1 MIDGILSTLSALM
14 DPSSPWIYLIAFTG
28 GLLSSFLP
36 CSLSSLPL
44 VIGYVSGGRR
54 DTRSAFRLSLVF
66 AIGMAVTYTVLATVA
81 LALGSLIG
89 STSRIWYMILAVLTL
104 LMALQLSGLFTIIPA
119 SNLQTRNTKRGY
131 FGALVAGLLSGV
143 FRTGCGTAF
152 RSVLIPVLHTRARRT
167 ALDSKRQR
175 FRLDIGVSAVMLF
188 GRLQHPVC
196 CRRHV
201 CGLRDEALLVIG
213 LRQGWESRIHHPC
226 HCAADAVVLPVL
238 SGILRCISHRAGN
251 IAASWTYSSTIPG
264 GVSCMN
270 SGRVS

>member
-28 GLLSSFLP
+28 GLLASFLP

-89 STSRIWYMILAVLTL
+89 STSRIWYMVLAVLTL

-143 FRTGCGTAF
+143 FSSPCST
-152 RSVLIPVLHTRARRT
+152 PVL
-167 ALDSKRQR
+167 
-175 FRLDIGVSAVMLF
+175 V
-188 GRLQHPVC
+188 
-196 CRRHV
+196 
-201 CGLRDEALLVIG
+201 ALLSIASVSGSVWISAFLLLCYSVG
-213 LRQGWESRIHHPC
+213 YSILSIVAGTFAGFVTKLSSSS
-226 HCAADAVVLPVL
+226 AYGKAGKAVSIILAIALLML
-238 SGILRCISHRAGN
+238 SFYLFYQAF
-251 IAASWTYSSTIPG
+251 
-264 GVSCMN
+264 
-270 SGRVS
+270 

>member
-89 STSRIWYMILAVLTL
+89 STSRIWYMVLAFLTL
-104 LMALQLSGLFTIIPA
+104 LSGLFTIIPA

-143 FRTGCGTAF
+143 FSSPCST
-152 RSVLIPVLHTRARRT
+152 PVL
-167 ALDSKRQR
+167 
-175 FRLDIGVSAVMLF
+175 V
-188 GRLQHPVC
+188 
-196 CRRHV
+196 
-201 CGLRDEALLVIG
+201 ALLSIASVSGSVWISAFLLLCYSVG
-213 LRQGWESRIHHPC
+213 YSILSVVAGTFAGFVTKLSSSS
-226 HCAADAVVLPVL
+226 AYGKAGKAVSIILAIALLML
-238 SGILRCISHRAGN
+238 SFYLFYQAF
-251 IAASWTYSSTIPG
+251 
-264 GVSCMN
+264 
-270 SGRVS
+270 

>member
-1 MIDGILSTLSALM
+1 MIDGILLTLSALM

-54 DTRSAFRLSLVF
+54 DTSSAFRLSLVF

-143 FRTGCGTAF
+143 FSSPCST
-152 RSVLIPVLHTRARRT
+152 PVL
-167 ALDSKRQR
+167 
-175 FRLDIGVSAVMLF
+175 V
-188 GRLQHPVC
+188 
-196 CRRHV
+196 
-201 CGLRDEALLVIG
+201 ALLSIASVSGSVWISAFLLLCYSIG
-213 LRQGWESRIHHPC
+213 YSILSIVAGTFAGFVTKLSSSS
-226 HCAADAVVLPVL
+226 AYGKAGKAVSIILAIALLML
-238 SGILRCISHRAGN
+238 SFYLFYQAF
-251 IAASWTYSSTIPG
+251 
-264 GVSCMN
+264 
-270 SGRVS
+270 

>member
-66 AIGMAVTYTVLATVA
+66 AIGMAGTYTVLATVA

-89 STSRIWYMILAVLTL
+89 STSRIWYMVLAVLTL

-143 FRTGCGTAF
+143 FSSPCST
-152 RSVLIPVLHTRARRT
+152 PVL
-167 ALDSKRQR
+167 
-175 FRLDIGVSAVMLF
+175 V
-188 GRLQHPVC
+188 
-196 CRRHV
+196 
-201 CGLRDEALLVIG
+201 ALLSIASVSGSVWISAFLLLCYSVG
-213 LRQGWESRIHHPC
+213 YSILSIVAGTFAGFVTKLSSSS
-226 HCAADAVVLPVL
+226 AYGKAGKAVSIILAIALLML
-238 SGILRCISHRAGN
+238 SFYLFYQAF
-251 IAASWTYSSTIPG
+251 
-264 GVSCMN
+264 
-270 SGRVS
+270 

>member
-104 LMALQLSGLFTIIPA
+104 LMAFQLSGLFTIIPA

-143 FRTGCGTAF
+143 FSSPCST
-152 RSVLIPVLHTRARRT
+152 PVL
-167 ALDSKRQR
+167 
-175 FRLDIGVSAVMLF
+175 V
-188 GRLQHPVC
+188 
-196 CRRHV
+196 
-201 CGLRDEALLVIG
+201 ALLSIASVSGSVWISAFLLLCYSVG
-213 LRQGWESRIHHPC
+213 YSILSIVAGTFAGFVTKLSSSS
-226 HCAADAVVLPVL
+226 AYGKAGKAVSLILAIALLML
-238 SGILRCISHRAGN
+238 SFYLFYQAF
-251 IAASWTYSSTIPG
+251 
-264 GVSCMN
+264 
-270 SGRVS
+270 

>member
-66 AIGMAVTYTVLATVA
+66 AIGMAVTYTVLA
-81 LALGSLIG
+81 
-89 STSRIWYMILAVLTL
+89 
-104 LMALQLSGLFTIIPA
+104 ALQLSGLFTIIPA

-143 FRTGCGTAF
+143 FSSPCST
-152 RSVLIPVLHTRARRT
+152 PVL
-167 ALDSKRQR
+167 
-175 FRLDIGVSAVMLF
+175 V
-188 GRLQHPVC
+188 
-196 CRRHV
+196 
-201 CGLRDEALLVIG
+201 ALLSIASVSGSVWISAFLLLCYSVG
-213 LRQGWESRIHHPC
+213 YSILSVVAGTFAGFVTKLSSSS
-226 HCAADAVVLPVL
+226 AYGKAGKAVSIILAIALLML
-238 SGILRCISHRAGN
+238 SFYLFYQAF
-251 IAASWTYSSTIPG
+251 
-264 GVSCMN
+264 
-270 SGRVS
+270 

>member
-89 STSRIWYMILAVLTL
+89 STSRIWYMVLAVLTL

-143 FRTGCGTAF
+143 FSSPCST
-152 RSVLIPVLHTRARRT
+152 PVL
-167 ALDSKRQR
+167 
-175 FRLDIGVSAVMLF
+175 V
-188 GRLQHPVC
+188 
-196 CRRHV
+196 
-201 CGLRDEALLVIG
+201 ALLSIASVSGSVWISAFLLLCYSVGYSILSIVAGTFAGFVTKLSSSSAYGKAGKAVSVI
-213 LRQGWESRIHHPC
+213 LAI
-226 HCAADAVVLPVL
+226 ALLML
-238 SGILRCISHRAGN
+238 SFYLFYQAF
-251 IAASWTYSSTIPG
+251 
-264 GVSCMN
+264 
-270 SGRVS
+270 

>member
-14 DPSSPWIYLIAFTG
+14 DPSSPWIYLMAFTG

-89 STSRIWYMILAVLTL
+89 STSRIWYMVLAVLTL
-104 LMALQLSGLFTIIPA
+104 LMALQLSDLFTIIPA

-143 FRTGCGTAF
+143 FSSPCST
-152 RSVLIPVLHTRARRT
+152 PVL
-167 ALDSKRQR
+167 
-175 FRLDIGVSAVMLF
+175 V
-188 GRLQHPVC
+188 
-196 CRRHV
+196 
-201 CGLRDEALLVIG
+201 ALLSIASVSGSVWISAFLLLCYSVG
-213 LRQGWESRIHHPC
+213 YSILSVVAGTFAGFVTKLSSSS
-226 HCAADAVVLPVL
+226 AYGKAGKAVSIILAIALLML
-238 SGILRCISHRAGN
+238 SFYLFYQAF
-251 IAASWTYSSTIPG
+251 
-264 GVSCMN
+264 
-270 SGRVS
+270 

>member
-1 MIDGILSTLSALM
+1 MIDGILLTLSALM

-143 FRTGCGTAF
+143 FSSPCST
-152 RSVLIPVLHTRARRT
+152 PVL
-167 ALDSKRQR
+167 
-175 FRLDIGVSAVMLF
+175 V
-188 GRLQHPVC
+188 
-196 CRRHV
+196 
-201 CGLRDEALLVIG
+201 ALLSIASVSGSVWISAFLLLCYSVG
-213 LRQGWESRIHHPC
+213 YSILSTFAGFVTKLSSSL
-226 HCAADAVVLPVL
+226 AYGKAGKAVSIILAIALLML
-238 SGILRCISHRAGN
+238 SFYLFYQAF
-251 IAASWTYSSTIPG
+251 
-264 GVSCMN
+264 
-270 SGRVS
+270 

>member
-66 AIGMAVTYTVLATVA
+66 AIDMAVTYTVLATVA

-104 LMALQLSGLFTIIPA
+104 LMAFQLSGLFTIIPA

-143 FRTGCGTAF
+143 FSSPCST
-152 RSVLIPVLHTRARRT
+152 PVL
-167 ALDSKRQR
+167 
-175 FRLDIGVSAVMLF
+175 V
-188 GRLQHPVC
+188 
-196 CRRHV
+196 
-201 CGLRDEALLVIG
+201 ALLSIASVSGSVWISAFLLLCYSVG
-213 LRQGWESRIHHPC
+213 YSILSIVAGTFAGFVTKLSSSS
-226 HCAADAVVLPVL
+226 AYGKAGKAVSIILAIALLML
-238 SGILRCISHRAGN
+238 SFYLFYQAF
-251 IAASWTYSSTIPG
+251 
-264 GVSCMN
+264 
-270 SGRVS
+270 

>member
-14 DPSSPWIYLIAFTG
+14 DPSSPWIYLMAFTG

-89 STSRIWYMILAVLTL
+89 STSRIWYMVLAVLTL
-104 LMALQLSGLFTIIPA
+104 LMALQLSGLFAIIPA

-143 FRTGCGTAF
+143 FSSPCST
-152 RSVLIPVLHTRARRT
+152 P
-167 ALDSKRQR
+167 
-175 FRLDIGVSAVMLF
+175 
-188 GRLQHPVC
+188 
-196 CRRHV
+196 
-201 CGLRDEALLVIG
+201 GLVALLSI
-213 LRQGWESRIHHPC
+213 ESVSGSVWISAFLLLC
-226 HCAADAVVLPVL
+226 YSVGYSILSIVAGTFAGFVTKLSSSSAYGKAGKAVSIILAIALLML
-238 SGILRCISHRAGN
+238 SFYLFYQAF
-251 IAASWTYSSTIPG
+251 
-264 GVSCMN
+264 
-270 SGRVS
+270 

>member
-143 FRTGCGTAF
+143 FSSPCST
-152 RSVLIPVLHTRARRT
+152 PVL
-167 ALDSKRQR
+167 
-175 FRLDIGVSAVMLF
+175 V
-188 GRLQHPVC
+188 
-196 CRRHV
+196 
-201 CGLRDEALLVIG
+201 ALLSIASVSGSVWISAF
-213 LRQGWESRIHHPC
+213 LLIHHPC
-226 HCAADAVVLPVL
+226 HCSADAVVLPVL
-238 SGILRCISHRAGN
+238 SGILRCSSHRVRN

>member
-89 STSRIWYMILAVLTL
+89 STSRIWYMVLAVLTL
-104 LMALQLSGLFTIIPA
+104 LMSLQLSGLFTIIPA

-143 FRTGCGTAF
+143 FSSPCST
-152 RSVLIPVLHTRARRT
+152 PVL
-167 ALDSKRQR
+167 
-175 FRLDIGVSAVMLF
+175 V
-188 GRLQHPVC
+188 
-196 CRRHV
+196 
-201 CGLRDEALLVIG
+201 ALLSIASVSGSVWISAFLLLCYSVG
-213 LRQGWESRIHHPC
+213 YSILSIVAGTFAGFVTKLSSSSVYGK
-226 HCAADAVVLPVL
+226 AGKAVSIILAIALLML
-238 SGILRCISHRAGN
+238 SFYLFYQAF
-251 IAASWTYSSTIPG
+251 
-264 GVSCMN
+264 
-270 SGRVS
+270 

>member
-1 MIDGILSTLSALM
+1 MIAGILSTLSALM

-89 STSRIWYMILAVLTL
+89 STSRIWYMVLAVLTL

-119 SNLQTRNTKRGY
+119 SNLQMRNTKRGY

-143 FRTGCGTAF
+143 FSSPCST
-152 RSVLIPVLHTRARRT
+152 PVL
-167 ALDSKRQR
+167 
-175 FRLDIGVSAVMLF
+175 V
-188 GRLQHPVC
+188 
-196 CRRHV
+196 
-201 CGLRDEALLVIG
+201 ALLSIASVSGSVWISAFLLLCYSVGYSILSVVAGTFAGFVTKLSSSSAYGKAGKAVSVI
-213 LRQGWESRIHHPC
+213 LAI
-226 HCAADAVVLPVL
+226 ALLML
-238 SGILRCISHRAGN
+238 SFYLFYQAF
-251 IAASWTYSSTIPG
+251 
-264 GVSCMN
+264 
-270 SGRVS
+270 